1 MLHCHRARHPHLR
14 GLGSFLRVQRHRPYA
29 PPPLPQYSVPPAK
42 KFIAISIVLFAFAT
56 LIGWSYYGERA
67 VSYLLGDR
75 AVPLYKIL
83 FAAVVLLGST
93 VRMELA
99 WSLSDTFN
107 ALLAIPN
114 LIAIT
119 ILSREVFQLTKDY
132 VHRYFLTQKTANS
145 QRIKAAVPG
154 HNRCRRG

>member
-1 MLHCHRARHPHLR
+1 M
-14 GLGSFLRVQRHRPYA
+14 
-29 PPPLPQYSVPPAK
+29 
-42 KFIAISIVLFAFAT
+42 
-56 LIGWSYYGERA
+56 GERA

-132 VHRYFLTQKTANS
+132 VHRYFLTQKQQIAN
-145 QRIKAAVPG
+145 A
-154 HNRCRRG
+154 

>member
-1 MLHCHRARHPHLR
+1 VFGAA
-14 GLGSFLRVQRHRPYA
+14 GE
-29 PPPLPQYSVPPAK
+29 

-75 AVPLYKIL
+75 AVPFYKIL

-119 ILSREVFQLTKDY
+119 ILSREVFRLTKDY
-132 VHRYFLTQKTANS
+132 VRRYFLTQKEADR

-154 HNRCRRG
+154 HNKCRRG